1 MAAFFCGF
9 VTFKG
14 VGFAPSCAYNYF
26 MRGDSSVIAGVPQ
39 AIAVLDLA
47 LAGVTSELADSPFD
61 WLGSAKASSK
71 PVVDA
76 PVAPRAPS
84 VGVEV
89 EEAPKPAFKPL
100 LPDSPLSHQAAPVRK
115 APPVVA
121 EIPARVWRE
130 AEGADVLMVVQ
141 GDMPDERCQQLAK
154 AMLAS
159 VGLKDKVLGF
169 VGYEGKVL
177 ADTLR
182 AEVTAVG
189 AAQVLVMGQGPL
201 GVLLGRNLGVEG
213 WHAAGGAD
221 TLGLGGV
228 AGVTY
233 PLELLLKQ
241 PLFKR
246 LAWQHLLAWGEH
258 QPTNK
263 GA

>member
-1 MAAFFCGF
+1 
-9 VTFKG
+9 
-14 VGFAPSCAYNYF
+14 
-26 MRGDSSVIAGVPQ
+26 MRGDSSVIVGVPQ

-47 LAGVTSELADSPFD
+47 LAGIASELGDSPFD
-61 WLGSAKASSK
+61 WLASAKNPPK
-71 PVVDA
+71 PAADMPA
-76 PVAPRAPS
+76 EARPAS

-89 EEAPKPAFKPL
+89 EETPKLVYTPL
-100 LPDSPLSHQAAPVRK
+100 LPDSPLSTQAKPVRK

-130 AEGADVLMVVQ
+130 ADGADVVMIVQ
-141 GDMPDERCQQLAK
+141 GEMPDDRCQQLAQ

-169 VGYEGKVL
+169 IGYEGKPAAEDV
-177 ADTLR
+177 R
-182 AEVTAVG
+182 AEVATAG
-189 AAQVLVMGQGPL
+189 AGHVLVMGQGPL
-201 GVLLGRNLGVEG
+201 GILLGRNLGVEG

-221 TLGLGGV
+221 RLGLDMAV
-228 AGVTY
+228 GVTY

-258 QPTNK
+258 QSQTSK
-263 GA
+263 GV